1 MPRRRRMHCSPAMAI
16 RDARSPGPVQA
27 RSSCAAKSHR
37 ICAISPRAAPAPTRS
52 PSAGLRTTSTCACI
66 LPLVIKEKSQLY
78 NTYMPF
84 LRGGG
89 LFVPTAKRY
98 SIGDDVFLLLTL
110 LDDPERL
117 GIACKVVW
125 LTPPGAQGN
134 RVAGV
139 GVQFADSA
147 E

>member
-1 MPRRRRMHCSPAMAI
+1 MA
-16 RDARSPGPVQA
+16 GPTNA
-27 RSSCAAKSHR
+27 L
-37 ICAISPRAAPAPTRS
+37 
-52 PSAGLRTTSTCACI
+52 GI
-66 LPLVIKEKSQLY
+66 LPLAIKDKSQLY

-98 SIGDDVFLLLTL
+98 ALGDDVFLLLTL

-147 E
+147 EGDSARTKIETALAGLANSDKPTQTM